1 MKRKAC
7 KEVGL
12 KSINVDLPRDVSE
25 ENLLDA
31 VLDLNVNP
39 EVHGILVQ
47 LPLSPH
53 INERKILS
61 AINIE
66 KNVDGF
72 HPLNIG
78 KLAMKGREPLFVPC
92 TPKGCIELLQR
103 SGVSISNKRA
113 VVVGRSNIVGLPVAL
128 LLIKLDATVTMVH
141 SKTPD
146 PKSIISE
153 ADIIIAAAGQANM
166 VLPNEFNLI
175 SSVG

>member
-1 MKRKAC
+1 VPGLAVIIVGVKEDSQTYVCMKRKAC

-12 KSINVDLPRDVSE
+12 KSINVDLPGGVSE

-31 VLDLNVNP
+31 VLDLNVDP

-61 AINIE
+61 TINIE
-66 KNVDGF
+66 NNVDGF

-92 TPKGCIELLQR
+92 TQKE
-103 SGVSISNKRA
+103 
-113 VVVGRSNIVGLPVAL
+113 
-128 LLIKLDATVTMVH
+128 
-141 SKTPD
+141 
-146 PKSIISE
+146 
-153 ADIIIAAAGQANM
+153 
-166 VLPNEFNLI
+166 
-175 SSVG
+175 